1 MGIGTPAPEVNFSDL
16 SNRPVDVV
24 RKLQASPS
32 RSLRIHRR
40 GEEDLVL
47 TTASR
52 VAQAAAASSAT
63 TKLFLALM
71 QHDDRVRS
79 LVTQVLPTAF
89 PWVRF
94 LPKEDVRAF
103 VVELVEVIE
112 AAEALENPAPLVQ
125 VISDW
130 QRTAEVYADPELF
143 AILRS
148 DGEDHGPVPAPGRDP
163 EA

>member
-16 SNRPVDVV
+16 SNKPVDVV
-24 RKLQASPS
+24 RKLQSSPS

-52 VAQAAAASSAT
+52 VAQAAVASSTT
-63 TKLFLALM
+63 TKLFIALM
-71 QHDDRVRS
+71 QHDARVRS
-79 LVTQVLPTAF
+79 LVTEVLPTAF

-94 LPKEDVRAF
+94 LPKADVQAF
-103 VVELVEVIE
+103 VVELVDVLEG
-112 AAEALENPAPLVQ
+112 AEALDNPAPLVQ
-125 VISDW
+125 VVSDW
-130 QRTAEVYADPELF
+130 QRTAEVYADPELL

-148 DGEDHGPVPAPGRDP
+148 DGEDHGPVPEPGSDH